1 MTTTNLLLKY
11 AAFLGIGIL
20 LACAPWVQTR
30 AAQPGARHDR
40 TNPQITSVPGE
51 NSQGQGSIDY
61 ENAKPMP
68 LPSLPD
74 PAPSAT
80 PPVLPS
86 PGEIPGQL
94 GSAPGSLGT
103 GEENPQV
110 LVPPKPLSETNPN

>member
-1 MTTTNLLLKY
+1 MTTTNLPLKY

-20 LACAPWVQTR
+20 LACALWVHTR
-30 AAQPGARHDR
+30 AAQPGVRHDG
-40 TNPQITSVPGE
+40 TNPKITSGPGE
-51 NSQGQGSIDY
+51 NPNGQGRIDY

-74 PAPSAT
+74 PDPSTT

-86 PGEIPGQL
+86 PGGIPGQR
-94 GSAPGSLGT
+94 GSSPGSPGT

-110 LVPPKPLSETNPN
+110 LVPPKLPSETTPK